1 MNNGDTIVYRSNAD
15 IYDMIVLKYGDKVLK
30 AWSLKDVLIN
40 FLAPM
45 FKYEELPDSIPEE
58 FIERFHILN
67 GDIAVWKLDDPNAF
81 RYKDELIVSCCGYA
95 DKPDAYGIGERVI
108 ATTLSGYAKNDLKE
122 GESCIVIHNNSLYT
136 SDMAII
142 CYFTDMFT
150 EMLTSLKTNIIYSRL
165 KPVFK
170 VSDEKERAA
179 VLEAFTKIKDDSEP
193 IQITSSNVLA
203 EALAEAGANPTD
215 TIKVLDITDVKN
227 ADKLQYIVKCIDD
240 AFRWF
245 FSMIGQAIQG
255 NGKLAQ
261 QTVDEVQGTTSMSF
275 ILPNDRLKM
284 RRKGWDKV
292 NKLFGTSVTVDFSD
306 AWKTESIKY
315 KKEADIDENGELEEL
330 TEEPETEP
338 EAQPEEE
345 PEKGAEENEEVSSN

>member
-1 MNNGDTIVYRSNAD
+1 MNNGDTITYRSNAD

-40 FLAPM
+40 YLAPM

-95 DKPDAYGIGERVI
+95 DKPDVYGIGERVI
-108 ATTLSGYAKNDLKE
+108 ATTLSGYVKEDLKE
-122 GESCIVIHNNSLYT
+122 GESCVVIHNNSLYT

-150 EMLTSLKTNIIYSRL
+150 EMFTSLKTNIIYSRL

-170 VSDEKERAA
+170 VSDDKEAAA
-179 VLEAFTKIKDDSEP
+179 VKEAFTKIKNDSEP
-193 IQITSSNVLA
+193 IQITSTNVLA
-203 EALAEAGANPTD
+203 EALAEAGADPTD

-284 RRKGWDKV
+284 RRKGWEKA
-292 NKLFGTSVTVDFSD
+292 NKLFGTNVSVDFSD

-330 TEEPETEP
+330 TKEPETEP
-338 EAQPEEE
+338 EKE
-345 PEKGAEENEEVSSN
+345 PEKGAEENEEVSGD

>member
-1 MNNGDTIVYRSNAD
+1 MNNGDTITYRSNAD

-40 FLAPM
+40 YLAPM

-95 DKPDAYGIGERVI
+95 DKPDVYGIGERVI
-108 ATTLSGYAKNDLKE
+108 ATTLSGYVKEDLKE

-136 SDMAII
+136 SDMPII

-150 EMLTSLKTNIIYSRL
+150 EMFTSLKTNIIYSRL

-170 VSDEKERAA
+170 VSDDKERAA

-284 RRKGWDKV
+284 RRKGWEKA
-292 NKLFGTSVTVDFSD
+292 NKLFGTNVSVDFSD

-338 EAQPEEE
+338 ETQPEED

>member
-1 MNNGDTIVYRSNAD
+1 MPREVTYRSNAD
-15 IYDMIVLKYGDKVLK
+15 IYDMIVLKYGDKLIK
-30 AWSLKDVLIN
+30 AWSLKDVLMN
-40 FLAPM
+40 YLAPM
-45 FKYEELPDSIPEE
+45 FTYGELPDSIPEE

-67 GDIAVWKLDDPNAF
+67 GDIAAWKLDDPNAF

-95 DKPDAYGIGERVI
+95 DKPDVYGIGERVI
-108 ATTLSGYAKNDLKE
+108 ATTLSGYVKEDLEEGKN
-122 GESCIVIHNNSLYT
+122 CVVIHNNSMYT

-165 KPVFK
+165 KPIFK
-170 VSDEKERAA
+170 VSTDTERAA
-179 VLEAFTKIKDDSEP
+179 VEEAFKKIKDDLEP
-193 IQITSSNVLA
+193 IQVTSRNVLA
-203 EALAEAGANPTD
+203 EELADGAE

-292 NKLFGTSVTVDFSD
+292 NKLFGTNVTVDFSD

-330 TEEPETEP
+330 GDQPETEP
-338 EAQPEEE
+338 ETQPEEE
-345 PEKGAEENEEVSSN
+345 PEKGAEENEEVSGD